1 MDWGMCGGRKMFESR
16 TGKTLRRLD
25 EMLEAAIN
33 GTFEESRF
41 DETQL
46 SRLESR
52 WKQYLTMSERSLK
65 QTRQERENMKKLVS
79 DISHQ
84 TRTSL
89 SNILLYTELL
99 EDQTENEDSKK
110 LARQILSQ
118 TKKLEFLIQ
127 ALVKMSRLETD
138 ILEVTPVQQPI
149 RLLVERAVEEMIP
162 RAEEKQIQIVC
173 SLPEN
178 AQAVYDLK
186 WTAEAL
192 GNILDNAV
200 KYSPAGSQITVEG
213 REFEIYACITV
224 TDQGIGIQESEKAQ
238 IFGRF
243 YRSAQVQQEDGIGIG
258 LYLAREILR
267 RENGYIKVCAREG
280 TGSSFSVYLK
290 R

>member
-1 MDWGMCGGRKMFESR
+1 MRKRYRWPIFHTGRTM
-16 TGKTLRRLD
+16 RRLD

-41 DETQL
+41 DETEL

-52 WKQYLTMSERSLK
+52 WRQYLARSERALE

-84 TRTSL
+84 TKTSL
-89 SNILLYTELL
+89 SNILLYAELL
-99 EDQTENEDSKK
+99 EAAAENAENKK
-110 LARQILSQ
+110 LARQILGQ
-118 TKKLEFLIQ
+118 TKKLGFLIQ
-127 ALVKMSRLETD
+127 ALVKMSRLEAD
-138 ILEVTPVQQPI
+138 VLKLTPVQQPI
-149 RLLVERAVEEMIP
+149 HLLVERAVEGILP
-162 RAEEKQIQIVC
+162 QAGDKRIQIVC
-173 SLPEN
+173 RLPEN

-200 KYSPAGSQITVEG
+200 KYSPAGSQIAVEG
-213 REFEIYACITV
+213 REFEIYTCITV
-224 TDQGIGIQESEKAQ
+224 TDQGIGIRESEKAQ

-267 RENGYIKVCAREG
+267 REEGYIKVSSREG
-280 TGSSFSVYLK
+280 AGSSFGVYLK

>member
-1 MDWGMCGGRKMFESR
+1 MFESR

-33 GTFEESRF
+33 GTFEENRF

-52 WKQYLTMSERSLK
+52 WKQYLTMSERSLE

-280 TGSSFSVYLK
+280 AGSSFSVYLK

>member
-1 MDWGMCGGRKMFESR
+1 MRKRYRWPIFHTGRTM
-16 TGKTLRRLD
+16 RRLD

-41 DETQL
+41 DETEL
-46 SRLESR
+46 SRLEAR
-52 WKQYLTMSERSLK
+52 WRQYLARSERALE

-84 TRTSL
+84 TKTSL
-89 SNILLYTELL
+89 SNILLYAELL
-99 EDQTENEDSKK
+99 EAAAENAENKK
-110 LARQILSQ
+110 LARQILGQ
-118 TKKLEFLIQ
+118 TKKLGFLIQ
-127 ALVKMSRLETD
+127 ALVKMSRLEAD
-138 ILEVTPVQQPI
+138 VLKLTPVQQPI
-149 RLLVERAVEEMIP
+149 HLLVERAVEGILP
-162 RAEEKQIQIVC
+162 QAGDKQIQIVC
-173 SLPEN
+173 RLPEN

-213 REFEIYACITV
+213 REFEIYTCITV
-224 TDQGIGIQESEKAQ
+224 TDQGIGIRESEKAQ

-267 RENGYIKVCAREG
+267 REEGYIKVSSQEG
-280 TGSSFSVYLK
+280 AGSSFGVYLK

>member
-1 MDWGMCGGRKMFESR
+1 MFESR

-99 EDQTENEDSKK
+99 EDQAENEDSKK

-280 TGSSFSVYLK
+280 AGSSFSVYLK

>member
-1 MDWGMCGGRKMFESR
+1 MRKRHRWPIFQTGR
-16 TGKTLRRLD
+16 TLRRLD

-41 DETQL
+41 DETEL
-46 SRLESR
+46 SRLEAR
-52 WKQYLTMSERSLK
+52 WRQYLARSERALE

-84 TRTSL
+84 TKTSL
-89 SNILLYTELL
+89 SNILLYAELL
-99 EDQTENEDSKK
+99 EAAAENPENKK
-110 LARQILSQ
+110 LARQILGQ
-118 TKKLEFLIQ
+118 TKKLGFLIQ
-127 ALVKMSRLETD
+127 ALVKMSRLEAD
-138 ILEVTPVQQPI
+138 VLKLTPVRQPI
-149 RLLVERAVEEMIP
+149 HLLVERAVEGILP
-162 RAEEKQIQIVC
+162 QAGDKQIQIVC
-173 SLPEN
+173 RLPEN

-213 REFEIYACITV
+213 RESEIYTYITV
-224 TDQGIGIQESEKAQ
+224 TDQGIGIRESEKAQ

-267 RENGYIKVCAREG
+267 REEGYIKVSSREG
-280 TGSSFSVYLK
+280 AGSKFGVYLK

>member
-1 MDWGMCGGRKMFESR
+1 MRKRYRWPIFHTGRTM
-16 TGKTLRRLD
+16 RRLD

-41 DETQL
+41 DETEL

-52 WKQYLTMSERSLK
+52 WRQYLARSERALE

-84 TRTSL
+84 TKTSL
-89 SNILLYTELL
+89 SNILLYAELL
-99 EDQTENEDSKK
+99 EAAAENAENKK
-110 LARQILSQ
+110 LARQILGQ
-118 TKKLEFLIQ
+118 TKKLGFLIQ
-127 ALVKMSRLETD
+127 ALVKMSRLEAD
-138 ILEVTPVQQPI
+138 VLKLTPVQQPI
-149 RLLVERAVEEMIP
+149 HLLVERAVEGVLP
-162 RAEEKQIQIVC
+162 QAGDKRIQIVC
-173 SLPEN
+173 RLPEN

-213 REFEIYACITV
+213 RESEIYTCITV
-224 TDQGIGIQESEKAQ
+224 TDQGIGIRESEKAQ

-267 RENGYIKVCAREG
+267 REEGYIKVSSREG
-280 TGSSFSVYLK
+280 AGSSFGVYLK